1 MFVLF
6 GVVVCVVV
14 VRLTDQLL
22 WIKFVC
28 LAVESQQVKGGISMI
43 LYQRDQQDV

>member
-6 GVVVCVVV
+6 CVVVCVVV

-28 LAVESQQVKGGISMI
+28 LAVESQQVKGGIVVGI
-43 LYQRDQQDV
+43 NDPLPT